1 MLLSGL
7 YTFLISLFLFGLIEL
22 AEASF
27 FFIFAGILTRFL
39 VGLGSFQHKS
49 VLYSVATKKYPDSLN
64 KVFAYIS
71 MAINLGIGV
80 AGFMGSITYENLGKN
95 LFYINTLFA
104 GLFLIAGVPMT
115 HYLLTEPTS

>member
-1 MLLSGL
+1 
-7 YTFLISLFLFGLIEL
+7 
-22 AEASF
+22 
-27 FFIFAGILTRFL
+27 
-39 VGLGSFQHKS
+39 
-49 VLYSVATKKYPDSLN
+49 
-64 KVFAYIS
+64 